1 MDGVLLDEVDAL
13 IDRASQ
19 ESDWSVYEREFRDLL
34 QRRPK
39 DGMLYYA
46 LARVQFDKH
55 KLAEAEE
62 LLELSLQYAAGSTWV
77 AASTLH
83 GVIQMQQGKLEEA
96 ETIMQRTLDGAARAG
111 LLDDFGEMLSAHL
124 LQLRTELLAQGNRGS
139 IKSILRSQILDST
152 QVSEC
157 LHALGLIKDLEFT
170 LRPGIIGYFAAHWGH
185 RQEDSDGSSQHAS
198 EHAGTSRSSHGFIA
212 GLLRVGLRGVG
223 RALHRSFRFAFRTV
237 LRSMLALVVIGAATF
252 WAVNFAWGHTGDI
265 REAILLTVAA
275 LLAWPVVRLL
285 YLCVLG
291 RSVRYTFHDANIVIT
306 SGVLWAEVLLV
317 ELIYTSGY
325 EVDRSVMQ
333 RLLGCATLSFLVKD
347 SGMNS
352 ISVRRVPLYLRKNI
366 HDVEKLM
373 MDLRGLNRVLHSI
386 ARIKNVVG

>member
-1 MDGVLLDEVDAL
+1 MDGVLLDEVDTL

-19 ESDWSVYEREFRDLL
+19 ESDWSVYESEFRDLL

-39 DGMLYYA
+39 DGILYYA
-46 LARVQFDKH
+46 LARAQFDKH
-55 KLAEAEE
+55 NLAEAKE
-62 LLELSLQYAAGSTWV
+62 LLELSLQYTAGSTWV

-83 GVIQMQQGKLEEA
+83 GVIQMQQGKLEDA
-96 ETIMQRTLDGAARAG
+96 ETILQRTLEGAAIAG
-111 LLDDFGEMLSAHL
+111 LRDEFGEMLSAHL
-124 LQLRTELLAQGNRGS
+124 VQIRTELLAQGTQGS
-139 IKSILRSQILDST
+139 IKSILRSQILDGT

-157 LHALGLIKDLEFT
+157 LHALSLIKELEFT
-170 LRPGIIGYFAAHWGH
+170 LRPGITGYFAARWGH
-185 RQEDSDGSSQHAS
+185 RQEEADGSSKHPS
-198 EHAGTSRSSHGFIA
+198 KYAGASRSSHGLISRF
-212 GLLRVGLRGVG
+212 LRVGLCGIG
-223 RALHRSFRFAFRTV
+223 RALRRSFRFAFRTV
-237 LRSMLALVVIGAATF
+237 RRSMLTLIVIGAAMF

-265 REAILLTVAA
+265 REAILLAVVA
-275 LLAWPVVRLL
+275 LLAWPVMRLL

-291 RSVRYTFHDANIVIT
+291 RSVRYTFHDANIAIN